1 MRRRTMMPSSS
12 LTKIFKLLLS
22 MKKPIKKRYPSLLS
36 FDDDFKK
43 RMKNKAYRVG
53 FEKEKLRLDIAL
65 LLIDLRKKKKMSQ
78 KSLAEKI
85 GTSQS
90 AIARIESGNGNFT
103 VNTLGKIAATFH
115 KNVKI
120 SFI

>member
-1 MRRRTMMPSSS
+1 
-12 LTKIFKLLLS
+12 
-22 MKKPIKKRYPSLLS
+22 MKKSTKNRYPSPIS
-36 FDDDFKK
+36 FDEDLKK
-43 RMKNKAYRVG
+43 WLKNKKHRVA